1 MMHLCAYKDVGKP
14 AKLCYTNDPF
24 KKFEELFGAPAIF
37 TPIDC
42 AVSGLSALA
51 LSGGT
56 QSSERRDAGLSAV
69 THPQPDFNTGI
80 NLELRGVILYG
91 PVVLI
96 NIDDDGLVTS
106 LTEDQVKRLRH
117 DAGLI
122 AS

>member
-37 TPIDC
+37 TPIDG
-42 AVSGLSALA
+42 AISGLSALA
-51 LSGGT
+51 MAESKT
-56 QSSERRDAGLSAV
+56 SAERRDAGLSAV
-69 THPQPDFNTGI
+69 THPQPDFNTGV

-106 LTEDQVKRLRH
+106 LTEDQVTKLRH